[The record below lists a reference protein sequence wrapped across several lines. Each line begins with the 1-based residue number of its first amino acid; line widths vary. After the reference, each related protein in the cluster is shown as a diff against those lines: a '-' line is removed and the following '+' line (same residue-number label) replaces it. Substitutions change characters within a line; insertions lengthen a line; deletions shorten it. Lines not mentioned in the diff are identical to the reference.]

1 MHLCLWKAF
10 YITNNPICHICL
22 YSSAWINVLV
32 VGCFC
37 CWFRAAGWQPASG
50 SAHFKKNKKLPRW
63 CITTY
68 SLALKQ
74 VCCICLQHLHPD
86 HPSIPIEKRGH
97 LWLAVVLQGH
107 GDDIYTDDKGDDKV
121 QVVAGTQ
128 SVDSQPGWTVWRVVG
143 QLLGFW
149 EQKKS
154 RKKQEKEKNKSRRA
168 FDWEEKVLMKGINR
182 WKKSI

>member
-1 MHLCLWKAF
+1 MFVFQCMDKCFGCWLFLLLIQSSRLAACLWEC
-10 YITNNPICHICL
+10 P
-22 YSSAWINVLV
+22 
-32 VGCFC
+32 
-37 CWFRAAGWQPASG
+37 Q
-50 SAHFKKNKKLPRW
+50 NKKLPRW

-182 WKKSI
+182 WKKSIYFSQGKEKEMMNG